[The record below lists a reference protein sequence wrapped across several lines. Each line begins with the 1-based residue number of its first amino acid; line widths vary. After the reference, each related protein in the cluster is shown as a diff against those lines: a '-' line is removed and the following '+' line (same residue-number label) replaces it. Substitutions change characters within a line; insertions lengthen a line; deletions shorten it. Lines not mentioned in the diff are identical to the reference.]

1 MAAAYSADL
10 RERVVA
16 AYERENLSYRE
27 VGLMFGVGE
36 ATVDRWVALHR
47 NTGSLAPKP
56 RGGSEPKLA
65 PAQQEKLG
73 AWVMAECDVLLSEL
87 RRRVATEMNIDVS
100 ESTISRT
107 LKKLGFTLK
116 KSPSSSRHGT
126 RSA

>member
-1 MAAAYSADL
+1 MAAAYSNDL

-16 AYERENLSYRE
+16 AYNRENLSYRQI
-27 VGLMFGVGE
+27 GLMFGVGE

-47 NTGSLAPKP
+47 KTGSLAPKP
-56 RGGSEPKLA
+56 KGGSEPKLR
-65 PAQQEKLG
+65 PDQQEQLG
-73 AWVMAECDVLLSEL
+73 AWVLAESDVLLSEL
-87 RRRVATEMNIDVS
+87 RRRVAAEMNIEVD

-107 LKKLGFTLK
+107 LIKLGFTRK